1 MPEFTPE
8 QKRVICHEKGNL
20 LVSAAAGSGKT
31 AVLVERILH
40 LVQGGADIASFLI
53 VTFTRAAAD
62 ELRGRLTQR
71 LEEAAQGSEEMR
83 LQAERVELASI
94 STIHAFCLQTLTRY
108 FERAGMEPNLR
119 ICGEAERVIL
129 QQRAMDEVLDAAYLD
144 GQTAAR
150 MEKLGSPD
158 QARTNISALYRFAM
172 NQPDPAGWL
181 ERSEKLYDAYAE
193 NPEESPLVQGE
204 QERARVPLRRL
215 IAQVRTLLDGVK
227 KSSREDVRKME
238 GLIAGDLAGLELYEK
253 GKLTAVTFERWKAPF
268 KRGESGSGEY
278 LNLQSAREE
287 IKEQY
292 KKIAENSWA
301 VTDWER
307 QKCLEMRDTVHL
319 TAELVRRFR
328 ATFDA
333 LKADAGVIDYGD
345 MEQKMLEMTKDSQ
358 ICDELRAKYAYI
370 FVDEYQDSSAVQE
383 TILQRIA
390 RGDNTFHVGDI
401 KQSIYGF
408 RQSDPALFLSE
419 TERYKAGQGGS
430 LITLNRNF
438 RSLENVLYCT
448 NRVFESCMKKESA
461 GMDYDADAML
471 YPGRS
476 GEGMGGGAPTILQ
489 LVDRKAEPDPE
500 TGLEYEN
507 AKGEAVAAAR
517 LVRRLLGT
525 PVSDGKGGTRPAR
538 YADIVVLRRSV
549 AGVLPQ
555 YLEAFGK
562 LGIPVY
568 SSKGGSFYRTQEIL
582 QALDM
587 LWAVHNPL
595 EDVHLLGALHGAGG
609 FSAQEIARVR
619 LCGREKGAQ
628 DGSGEGR
635 RLWTCLIDYKNDPDD
650 EALGARV
657 SEFVDLVV
665 RLRRIS
671 RQESVATLC
680 GVMLEETG
688 MMEACAAMPR
698 GQIRLAN
705 LRSLPVRA
713 AEYDASGLRLG
724 DFLRRI
730 KDTGERNREEDVPV
744 FSDKDDVVRIMTVHQ
759 SKGLQF
765 PIVIGT
771 GLGTRFK
778 LGNAKSEDGVL
789 TSRLWCDKDEGFALE
804 YYDPEKAAVDNTLLT
819 RAIAAQRR
827 RDSIAEEMR
836 ILYVLMTRA
845 QDRLALVGEIN
856 DLKGKELKIWQHDG
870 DEPARMLDWIMPALR
885 DHPDGK
891 KLIWGDL
898 WDFLELQ
905 ERPDAS
911 RWEISASMDAQD
923 AQQEGADEQ
932 EQPDAQRE
940 EVLPDEKLM
949 AQLRYR
955 YPYPESTVQRKQS
968 VTDLAHGAEQSF
980 FIKESPAFLTKDKK
994 LRGAQRGSAIH
1005 RFMQIA
1011 DFSAFAAAQD
1021 RRAEL
1026 EKQANAAAQ
1035 SLRMTR
1041 EQADAVM
1048 DGAEE
1053 ALRFLDSETGRA
1065 ILSGCRVLR
1074 EKPFEIRMDEDGQ
1087 MRLVQGVIDLMVL
1100 TESGAVLVDYK
1111 TDHTGLSEGEVRA
1124 KHGLQVNLYRQ
1135 AAERAGIA
1143 VERCE
1148 VYLFFTGKSV
1158 EIRPGDGERK
1168 EKA

>member
-8 QKRVICHEKGNL
+8 QKRVIRHEKGNL

-62 ELRGRLTQR
+62 ELRGRLMQR
-71 LEEAAQGSEEMR
+71 LEEAAEGSKEMR

-119 ICGEAERVIL
+119 ICSEAERVIL

-144 GQTAAR
+144 EQTAAR
-150 MEKLGSPD
+150 MERLGSPD
-158 QARTNISALYRFAM
+158 QARTNISSLYRFAM
-172 NQPDPAGWL
+172 NQPDPADWL
-181 ERSEKLYDAYAE
+181 EKSEKLYDAYAE
-193 NPEESPLVQGE
+193 NPEGSPLVQGE
-204 QERARVPLRRL
+204 AVRAKAPLRRL
-215 IAQVRTLLDGVK
+215 LARVQALLDGVK
-227 KSSREDVRKME
+227 KSPNEDVRKME

-253 GKLTAVTFERWKAPF
+253 GEVTAVTFERWKAPF
-268 KRGESGSGEY
+268 KRGESGSDEY
-278 LNLQSAREE
+278 VKLQSARDE

-292 KKIAENSWA
+292 KKIAENGWA
-301 VTDWER
+301 VSDWER
-307 QKCLEMRDTVHL
+307 QKCLEMRDAVHL
-319 TAELVRRFR
+319 TAELARRFR
-328 ATFDA
+328 AAFDA

-345 MEQKMLEMTKDSQ
+345 MEQKMLELTKDSQ
-358 ICDELRAKYAYI
+358 ICGELRAKYAYI

-419 TERYKAGQGGS
+419 MERYKAGQGGS

-471 YPGRS
+471 YPGRQD
-476 GEGMGGGAPTILQ
+476 EGMGGGAPTIVQ

-500 TGLEYEN
+500 TGLEYES
-507 AKGEAVAAAR
+507 AMGEATAAAH
-517 LVRRLLGT
+517 LVRELLGT

-568 SSKGGSFYRTQEIL
+568 SSKGGSFYQTQEIL

-609 FSAQEIARVR
+609 FSAQEIARIR

-635 RLWTCLIDYKNDPDD
+635 RLWTCLIDYKNNPDD
-650 EALGARV
+650 EALGARAA
-657 SEFVDLVV
+657 EFVDLVV

-744 FSDKDDVVRIMTVHQ
+744 FSEKDDVVRIMTVHQ

-771 GLGTRFK
+771 GLGSRFK

-804 YYDPEKAAVDNTLLT
+804 YYDPEKAAVDSTVLT
-819 RAIAAQRR
+819 RAIAARR
-827 RDSIAEEMR
+827 KRDGLAEEMR

-845 QDRLALVGEIN
+845 QDRLALVGEVS
-856 DLKGKELKIWQHDG
+856 DLKGKELKIWQRDG

-885 DHPDGK
+885 DHPDGQRF
-891 KLIWGDL
+891 IWGDQEA
-898 WDFLELQ
+898 FSELA

-911 RWEISASMDAQD
+911 RWDVRAALTAEEETEEEAPEPESA
-923 AQQEGADEQ
+923 
-932 EQPDAQRE
+932 PE
-940 EVLPDEKLM
+940 EAAPDETLM

-955 YPYPESTVQRKQS
+955 YPHPESAVQRKQS

-1011 DFSAFAAAQD
+1011 DFAAFAAAQD

-1035 SLRMTR
+1035 TLRMTR
-1041 EQADAVM
+1041 EQADAVI
-1048 DGAEE
+1048 DGADE

-1087 MRLVQGVIDLMVL
+1087 MRLVQGVIDLMVM

-1111 TDHTGLSEGEVRA
+1111 TDHTGLSEEEVRA
-1124 KHGLQVNLYRQ
+1124 RHGLQVNLYRQ

-1158 EIRPGDGERK
+1158 EIRPGDGEREEK
-1168 EKA
+1168 E